1 MMGAAG
7 LKGPS
12 AATAFARQRMTAVP
26 RSVRSISTI
35 RSQHPRNAGLRGQF
49 NSGLTGNVSWRAAP
63 AMAGPAAVRF
73 NSTSTPAADPTP
85 AKSVLEGL
93 PESNELAGLDITK
106 IPEQIGYLKELGLDF
121 GWGPAAMIEWVI
133 EHLHITSG
141 LPWWASIVG
150 AGLIVRLALLK
161 PMLNAS
167 DQGAKMQNM
176 KPQSEP
182 LRREMMAALKD
193 QNQIEVQRKR
203 AELSEL
209 NKVHGINPWKNLI
222 PMLQIPLGFGTF
234 RVVRGMA
241 GLPVPAMLDE
251 SVLWIQDLTISDPY
265 YLLPAATT
273 AFMYFTLKKGGESG
287 MGDFMNSAAGKSM
300 MIGLPSISFLFMA
313 FMPSALQL
321 YFVATGAFALGQS
334 YLVNSRKFRQ
344 MMGLTIARR
353 LAVDNSAEDAQNY
366 LARLQ
371 KQVDA
376 RLKPKAEVEQK
387 PQSQNVSKIDKLV
400 DGMSEHFRQAKTD
413 ISTKI
418 SEASGKGPTTN
429 PDGSPAPP
437 PRLTDAERKKA
448 LEYEQE
454 QQSMDAFR
462 REERNHARRNA
473 QMQALRAER
482 EKAKASFHRHQNDA
496 RQQQSRGRK

>member
-1 MMGAAG
+1 
-7 LKGPS
+7 L
-12 AATAFARQRMTAVP
+12 
-26 RSVRSISTI
+26 
-35 RSQHPRNAGLRGQF
+35 
-49 NSGLTGNVSWRAAP
+49 
-63 AMAGPAAVRF
+63 AGPAAVRF
-73 NSTSTPAADPTP
+73 NSTSTPAADSTP

-273 AFMYFTLKKGGESG
+273 AFMYFTLKVS
-287 MGDFMNSAAGKSM
+287 
-300 MIGLPSISFLFMA
+300 
-313 FMPSALQL
+313 
-321 YFVATGAFALGQS
+321 
-334 YLVNSRKFRQ
+334 
-344 MMGLTIARR
+344 R
-353 LAVDNSAEDAQNY
+353 LAVANS
-366 LARLQ
+366 
-371 KQVDA
+371 
-376 RLKPKAEVEQK
+376 
-387 PQSQNVSKIDKLV
+387 SI
-400 DGMSEHFRQAKTD
+400 
-413 ISTKI
+413 
-418 SEASGKGPTTN
+418 ASC
-429 PDGSPAPP
+429 
-437 PRLTDAERKKA
+437 
-448 LEYEQE
+448 
-454 QQSMDAFR
+454 
-462 REERNHARRNA
+462 
-473 QMQALRAER
+473 
-482 EKAKASFHRHQNDA
+482 
-496 RQQQSRGRK
+496 